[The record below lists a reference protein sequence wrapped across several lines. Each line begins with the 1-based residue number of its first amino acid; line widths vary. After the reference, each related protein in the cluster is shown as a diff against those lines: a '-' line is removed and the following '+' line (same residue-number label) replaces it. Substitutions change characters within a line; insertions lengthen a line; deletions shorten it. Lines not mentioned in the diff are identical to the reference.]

1 MSIVVDYF
9 FAPQSP
15 WTYLGHARFVS
26 IAKAAGATVRVRP
39 IDLGRVFP
47 VSGGVQLKDRP
58 KQRQAYRLMELN
70 RFRDHLGVA
79 LNIHP
84 KYFPVDPTQA
94 AKLIIAVDQSH
105 GTEAALKFAG
115 TVMAGVWAN
124 ELDISDSEVLSGML
138 SDADLPANC
147 TALSQS
153 DAIQSLYD
161 RYTETAIEL
170 GVFGAPTYVID
181 GELFWG
187 QDRLDFVERALQKAS

>member
-1 MSIVVDYF
+1 MSKVVDYF

-58 KQRQAYRLMELN
+58 KQRQAYRIMELN
-70 RFRDHLGVA
+70 RFRDHLGVP

-105 GTEAALKFAG
+105 GTEAALNFAG
-115 TVMAGVWAN
+115 IVMSGVWAN
-124 ELDISDSEVLSGML
+124 ELDISDSAVLSGML
-138 SDADLPANC
+138 HKADLPASC
-147 TALSQS
+147 ATLSQS
-153 DAIQSLYD
+153 ESIQALYD
-161 RYTETAIEL
+161 QYTAAAIDL
-170 GVFGAPTYVID
+170 GVFGAPTYVIND
-181 GELFWG
+181 ELFWG
-187 QDRLDFVERALQKAS
+187 QDRLDFVQRALEKAD

>member
-1 MSIVVDYF
+1 MSKVVDYF

-26 IAKAAGATVRVRP
+26 ITKAAGATVRVRP

-58 KQRQAYRLMELN
+58 KQRQAYRVMELN
-70 RFRDHLGVA
+70 RFRDHLGVP

-84 KYFPVDPTQA
+84 KYFPVDPTLA

-105 GTEAALKFAG
+105 GTEAALSFAG
-115 TVMAGVWAN
+115 VVMAGVWAN
-124 ELDISDSEVLSGML
+124 ELDISDSAVLSGML
-138 SDADLPANC
+138 READLPADC
-147 TALSQS
+147 AALSQS
-153 DAIQSLYD
+153 ESIQSLYD
-161 RYTETAIEL
+161 RYTQRAIEL
-170 GVFGAPTYVID
+170 GVFGAPTYVIN

-187 QDRLDFVERALQKAS
+187 QDRLDFVQRALDKAG